1 MLKKITAIVIGL
13 LALLVV
19 VVATR
24 PSQFRVQ
31 RSASIAA
38 PPDVVFPL
46 IDDFHEWEG
55 WSPWDKLDLGMQ
67 KRYSGAA
74 RGEGATYDWSGNEDV
89 GVGSMRI
96 TRSEP
101 LRHITIQLEFKE
113 PWQATNVTSFE
124 LRPGAAGT
132 EVTWA
137 MEGQNGFM
145 AKAASL
151 FMDMDA
157 LIGKDFETG
166 LSQLRTLAEA
176 RAAGR
181 APQ

>member
-1 MLKKITAIVIGL
+1 MLKKIAAVLIGL
-13 LALLVV
+13 VALLLV

-31 RSASIAA
+31 RSASIGA
-38 PPDVVFPL
+38 PPELVFAL

-67 KRYSGAA
+67 RKYSGAP
-74 RGEGATYDWSGNEDV
+74 RGEGATYDWSGNDDV

-96 TRSEP
+96 TGSEP
-101 LRHITIQLEFKE
+101 PGRVAIQLEFKE
-113 PWQATNVTSFE
+113 PWQATNVTTFE
-124 LRPGAAGT
+124 LRPIAAGT

-157 LIGKDFETG
+157 LIGKDFEAG
-166 LSQLRTLAEA
+166 LSQLRSVAEA
-176 RAAGR
+176 RAVDR
-181 APQ
+181 QP

>member
-1 MLKKITAIVIGL
+1 MLKKIAAVLIGL
-13 LALLVV
+13 IALLLV

-24 PSQFRVQ
+24 PSLFRVQ

-38 PPDVVFPL
+38 PPELVFPL
-46 IDDFHEWEG
+46 IDDFHQWEG

-67 KRYSGAA
+67 KKYSGPA
-74 RGEGATYDWSGNEDV
+74 RGEGATYDWSGNDDV

-96 TRSEP
+96 LGSEP
-101 LRHITIQLEFKE
+101 PRRVAIQLEFKE
-113 PWQATNVTSFE
+113 PWQATNVTTFE
-124 LRPGAAGT
+124 LRPVAAGT
-132 EVTWA
+132 EVSWA

-166 LSQLRTLAEA
+166 LSQLRSLAEA
-176 RAAGR
+176 RATER
-181 APQ
+181 QP